1 LSRQRWFADLVLV
14 AASLGSAVAG
24 LLAFRTA
31 QTYHVGLLRQV
42 LFVGGPMFLGIMFL
56 ACLRLPL
63 DFRVTLAMIL
73 LSFVAAAYGAEAY
86 LRELPRLRVRWAAR
100 RFGIPYDARS
110 QIEVVRDLRARGKDA
125 WPAAFPAWEGLPA
138 ELEGLLPLGGISAV
152 TTVFCNEMGQYVV
165 YFSDEHGFHN
175 PQGIWSSPRLDLA
188 VLGDSFVQGA
198 CVPSAENFVALLRAE
213 HPATLNLGM
222 VGNGPL
228 LELAGLREF
237 LVDLKPGTVLWVFT
251 EGNDLPFDLDREKKF
266 PLLTAYLQPGHRQG
280 LPERQAEIDRLLRG
294 LIDREYIARRR
305 GTIEPEMPSRFLEL
319 WSLRQALGLYVG
331 DPGLNGTLADLP
343 LFHRILQEAQA
354 ATQSRGG
361 RFTFV
366 YLPAEARYFDAAY
379 RRRYDRVRE
388 QVLGVLRDLRIP
400 LIDLHPP
407 IVRHPDIAELYA
419 QRGKHFS
426 PAGNRLVAETILEA
440 LRLPE
445 AHHQDQNSTR
455 K

>member
-1 LSRQRWFADLVLV
+1 MSRQHWFADLALV
-14 AASLGSAVAG
+14 TASLGSGAAG
-24 LLAFRTA
+24 LLVFRTA
-31 QTYHVGLLRQV
+31 QVYHVGLLRQV
-42 LFVGGPMFLGIMFL
+42 LFVGGLMFLGIVFL

-63 DFRVTLAMIL
+63 EFRVTLAMTL
-73 LSFVAAAYGAEAY
+73 LSIAVAAYGAEAY
-86 LRELPRLRVRWAAR
+86 IRELPRLRVRWAAR

-110 QIEVVRDLRARGKDA
+110 QIEVVRDLRAEEKDA

-138 ELEGLLPLGGISAV
+138 EQEGLLPLGGISTA

-198 CVPSAENFVALLRAE
+198 CVPSEQNFVALLRAE

-251 EGNDLPFDLDREKKF
+251 EGNDVPFDLDREKGF

-280 LPERQAEIDRLLRG
+280 LQGRQAEIDRLLRR
-294 LIDREYIARRR
+294 LIDREYIARQRA
-305 GTIEPEMPSRFLEL
+305 TIAPEVPSRFLQL
-319 WSLRQALGLYVG
+319 WSLRQALGLHVG
-331 DPGLNGTLADLP
+331 DPGMNGALVDLS
-343 LFHRILQEAQA
+343 LFRRILQEAQV
-354 ATQSRGG
+354 ATQSWGG
-361 RFTFV
+361 RFIFV
-366 YLPAEARYFDAAY
+366 YLPAEARYFDAGY
-379 RRRYDRVRE
+379 RRGYDRLRE
-388 QVLGVLRDLRIP
+388 QVLGVLLDLRIP
-400 LIDLHPP
+400 FIDLHPP
-407 IVRHPDIAELYA
+407 IVRHPNIAELYA

-426 PAGNRLVAETILEA
+426 PAGNRLVAETILGA
-440 LRLPE
+440 LRSR
-445 AHHQDQNSTR
+445 AGN
-455 K
+455 